1 MRSSDGRGLAK
12 RARSSGLS
20 PQHHINKTS
29 HAFDPST
36 QKAEEDQKFKAS
48 LGYAKLAHAVLLSCC
63 REGQAG
69 IQLLVLR
76 SVDRMDSGEV
86 ERASRALC

>member
-12 RARSSGLS
+12 SAGSSELS

-29 HAFDPST
+29 HAFDPSA

-48 LGYAKLAHAVLLSCC
+48 RSYTKLYPCHVVKLLQ
-63 REGQAG
+63 RGTG
-69 IQLLVLR
+69 W
-76 SVDRMDSGEV
+76 
-86 ERASRALC
+86 